1 MHRTITTLHEYRT
14 LYPESAPIPTLTQS
28 GLLGLLLDRQR
39 CKAAGLTRRRA
50 HPSAPRHAP
59 RVPVYGGC
67 SPPLTYRPIIS
78 PKPLHRAMSDKICSY
93 AELREL
99 IRVSLRTQHPEWIEP
114 NGDSPICDFYE
125 ARFAELLGLTRS
137 REEAKN
143 VYLTRIPPMKSSTGY
158 SSYAD

>member
-1 MHRTITTLHEYRT
+1 
-14 LYPESAPIPTLTQS
+14 
-28 GLLGLLLDRQR
+28 
-39 CKAAGLTRRRA
+39 
-50 HPSAPRHAP
+50 
-59 RVPVYGGC
+59 
-67 SPPLTYRPIIS
+67 
-78 PKPLHRAMSDKICSY
+78 MSDKICSY